1 MKKSVFFWSS
11 VESPMFMGGL
21 LRALRENGVS
31 VEHRFAVS
39 ASAYRAAR
47 GPARRAI
54 LRCRMYL
61 EFPIRLSWSCLWSGR
76 SEVHVVTTNPFF
88 APWVALL
95 SARRGSSVVH
105 LVYDLYPGAL
115 IVGGRLREGA
125 IGTRLI
131 RRVVRQILDRATANV
146 FLAEGLRRHAESV
159 FGPIPRTWVIAVGS
173 DANAFA
179 SHSPETLRAGTP
191 IDVLYCGN
199 LGAMHDVDTLLGA
212 VRIVEGRR
220 HSPELT
226 LTFHA
231 SGSVYPSFK
240 IRAMAISSRVRTWLR
255 FDEPLADQT
264 WVERMA
270 RAHVALVTMKA
281 GAERIVMPSKVYSA
295 LAAGQAILAVCPRDS
310 DLAELVLRYD
320 CGWIVAPGCTDDLVR
335 VLDEIASRPD
345 VVQRKRENAFR
356 AGQLDYCEAAIGK
369 AWQTLFDT
377 LV

>member
-1 MKKSVFFWSS
+1 MTKSVSFWSS
-11 VESPMFMGGL
+11 VESPMFMDGL
-21 LRALRENGVS
+21 LRTLREKGFS

-47 GPARRAI
+47 GPLRRAI
-54 LRCRMYL
+54 LRWRMYL
-61 EFPIRLSWSCLWSGR
+61 EFPIRLGWACLWSGR

-95 SARRGSSVVH
+95 SAGRGSTVVH
-105 LVYDLYPGAL
+105 LVYDLFPNAL
-115 IVGGRLREGA
+115 IVAGRLREGA
-125 IGTRLI
+125 ITTRLI
-131 RRVVRQILDRATANV
+131 RRLVRQILDRATVNV
-146 FLAEGLRRHAESV
+146 FLGESLRRHAEAA
-159 FGPIPRTWVIAVGS
+159 FGPISRTWIIAVGS
-173 DANAFA
+173 DATPFA
-179 SHSPETLRAGTP
+179 SRAPEIPRAGTT

-199 LGAMHDVDTLLGA
+199 LGAMHDVDTLIAA
-212 VRIVEGRR
+212 VRIIDERQ
-220 HSPELT
+220 HSPDLT

-240 IRAMAISSRVRTWLR
+240 IRAMAISDRVCTWLR
-255 FDEPLADQT
+255 LDEPLADET

-281 GAERIVMPSKVYSA
+281 GAERIVMPSKTYSA
-295 LAAGQAILAVCPRDS
+295 LAAGQAILAVCPVDS
-310 DLAELVLRYD
+310 DLAEIVLRYD
-320 CGWIVAPGCTDDLVR
+320 CGWVVAPGGTDDLVR

-356 AGQLDYCEAAIGK
+356 AGQLDYSDAAVGNTWR
-369 AWQTLFDT
+369 ALLDT